1 MSKKKDKK
9 KSLILVLLLFTVIG
23 LAGYGV
29 YSYFW
34 TQGGFSGQS
43 DTVEVASFDPRIGY
57 SEGNFVG
64 DGGSLTLICGDSE
77 SGSGTVTCTGEV
89 DVYNNGGTDI
99 TVEVDENEVSTSTN
113 EISVDNGK
121 VTVGTPTFIWS
132 ETTITPNS
140 SQTLTITV
148 PVEVDS
154 DFASGS
160 PIRRNE
166 PYNDDTGNGNYDDA
180 FSVTVSFRII
190 ATQAH

>member
-34 TQGGFSGQS
+34 TDGGFSGES
-43 DTVEVASFDPRIGY
+43 DTVEVASFDPRIGS

-77 SGSGTVTCTGEV
+77 SGSGTVTCTGAV

-99 TVEVDENEVSTSTN
+99 TVAVDEDTVSADKTN
-113 EISVDNGK
+113 IHVDNGE
-121 VTVGTPTFIWS
+121 VTVGTPTFSWS
-132 ETTITPNS
+132 NTTISPNS
-140 SQTLTITV
+140 SETLTITV
-148 PVEVDS
+148 PVDVDS
-154 DFASGS
+154 DFASGT
-160 PIRRNE
+160 PIERNE
-166 PYNDDTGNGNYDDA
+166 PYNDDTGSGNYDDEFA
-180 FSVTVSFRII
+180 VTVSFRII

>member
-9 KSLILVLLLFTVIG
+9 KSLILVLLLFAVIG

-34 TQGGFSGQS
+34 TDGDFSGQS

-57 SEGNFVG
+57 SDGNFVG
-64 DGGSLTLICGDSE
+64 DGGSLTLICDDSE
-77 SGSGTVTCTGEV
+77 SGSGTVTCTGAV

-99 TVEVDENEVSTSTN
+99 TVEVDENEVSTDTN
-113 EISVDNGK
+113 EIHVDNGE
-121 VTVGTPTFIWS
+121 VTVGTPTFSWS
-132 ETTITPNS
+132 NTTITPNS
-140 SQTLTITV
+140 SETLTVTV
-148 PVEVDS
+148 PVDVDS
-154 DFASGS
+154 DFASGT
-160 PIRRNE
+160 PIERNE
-166 PYNDDTGNGNYDDA
+166 PYNDDTGNGYDDE

>member
-9 KSLILVLLLFTVIG
+9 KSLILVLLLFAVIG

-34 TQGGFSGQS
+34 TDGDFSGQS

-57 SEGNFVG
+57 SDGNFVG

-77 SGSGTVTCTGEV
+77 SGSGTVTCTGAV

-99 TVEVDENEVSTSTN
+99 TVEVDENEVSTDTN
-113 EISVDNGK
+113 EIHVDNGE
-121 VTVGTPTFIWS
+121 VTVGTPTFSWS
-132 ETTITPNS
+132 NTTITPNS
-140 SQTLTITV
+140 SETLTVTV

-154 DFASGS
+154 DFASGTAYE
-160 PIRRNE
+160 RNE
-166 PYNDDTGNGNYDDA
+166 PYNGDTSNGYDDE